1 MTHRL
6 LALGLAAAFALAHA
20 PAAAA
25 QTEFTRAFARPAAA
39 AATPPADWSA
49 VQALSAGEKIV
60 VRTKDGDRLT
70 GRFDSASD
78 LLINFT
84 DGRRRVSL
92 TRESI
97 RLVQL
102 DRGNSRGRGALMGAA
117 IGAAAGFAVGAVL
130 YFPFRDDMVAST
142 VPATTALGA
151 GIGAGIGV
159 STGKGKK
166 NVTVYEAP

>member
-1 MTHRL
+1 MTRRL
-6 LALGLAAAFALAHA
+6 LTFGLALAFALAQG

-25 QTEFTRAFARPAAA
+25 QSGGARRALDDWGAVESL
-39 AATPPADWSA
+39 TP
-49 VQALSAGEKIV
+49 GEKIV

-84 DGRRRVSL
+84 DGRRKVSL

-102 DRGNSRGRGALMGAA
+102 DRGNSRGRGVLFGAA
-117 IGAAAGFAVGAVL
+117 IGAAAGFAFGSIL
-130 YFPFRDDMVAST
+130 YFPFRDDMVDTT
-142 VPATTALGA
+142 VPASAAMGMAIGA
-151 GIGAGIGV
+151 GIGAA
-159 STGKGKK
+159 TGKGRK
-166 NVTVYEAP
+166 NETVYEAP